1 MERCI
6 WNGNLIDVNDY
17 LCPFEKARE
26 IRTASDNGELLCIE
40 PNCLCRELVY
50 CHGQIR
56 KPYLRH
62 RDNVG
67 CYYEDFEKRDT
78 PRIKKIR
85 DKLYDLFKSKG
96 YSVKQIVRFP
106 TGRHYAHL
114 LFDSNG
120 KKIVLQIA
128 DKSFNKRQ
136 CDAIVSECKSS
147 GYLLNWIVIGD
158 TNRYQ
163 DDVYNYYI
171 SRFVFDTSSDHTL
184 IVINENADVITQT
197 PMAHRRY
204 NNNDFGFCAKGRLEK
219 LVLKDDKFGI
229 DDFDLK
235 YQQWRNQQ
243 ADRDKKLREESAQN
257 ERIYHTYD
265 FNRENDTI
273 ERGLS
278 TVSTKLFKGGLK
290 TGAHFDHS
298 NNGRGI
304 ITKIEGDIV
313 CVKYANG
320 REDSFFVTQFKSSS
334 LIKILS

>member
-1 MERCI
+1 MDRCI
-6 WNGNLIDVNDY
+6 WNGNLIDIHNY
-17 LCPFEKARE
+17 LLPFEKTKE
-26 IRTASDNGELLCIE
+26 IKAASDNGELLCIE
-40 PNCLCRELVY
+40 PNCSCRTLVY

-62 RDNVG
+62 KDNVE
-67 CYYEDFEKRDT
+67 CYYEEFEKRDT

-85 DKLYDLFKSKG
+85 DKLYDLFKGKG

-128 DKSFNKRQ
+128 DKSLNKRQ
-136 CDAIVSECKSS
+136 CDAIVSECGSS

-171 SRFVFDTSSDHTL
+171 SRFVFNTSSDHTL
-184 IVINENADVITQT
+184 IIINENADKITQT

-204 NNNDFGFCAKGRLEK
+204 YNNDFGFCAKGKIEK
-219 LVLKDDKFGI
+219 LVLKNDKFGI

-243 ADRDKKLREESAQN
+243 ADRDKKLSEESAQN

-265 FNRENDTI
+265 INRENNI
-273 ERGLS
+273 IKRGISPL
-278 TVSTKLFKGGLK
+278 STKLFENEIKP
-290 TGAHFDHS
+290 GARFDHKNHGS
-298 NNGRGI
+298 GI
-304 ITKIEGDIV
+304 ITKIDDNV
-313 CVKYANG
+313 VYVKFANG
-320 REDSFFVTQFKSSS
+320 SRDSYFITHFMSSS
-334 LIKILS
+334 LIKIFK